1 MQYSVERRIGD
12 KSITIETGRLAGQA
26 GGSVTVRSGD
36 TIVLA
41 TACMSSRPRPNIDF
55 LPLTVDYEERLYAA
69 GRIPGSFFRREG
81 RPGQE
86 AILFGRLIDRPMRPL
101 FPKSLRNEIQI
112 IITVLSVDKENP
124 PETLAMIGAS
134 AAVAI
139 SEIPFDG
146 PVGATRVGHV
156 DGRFI
161 LNPDYADIDN
171 GDLAVV
177 VAGIRDAVMMI
188 EAASVEVSEETVLE
202 AVERAQE
209 ANLIVIDMIEE
220 MARAAGKPKIAAEPP
235 APTDDLDR
243 ELSNLLDGR
252 LTRIVESGAG
262 KEERDR
268 ELAKLEEQAREKLS
282 EEYSEN
288 EVSFA
293 FESNLKKLTRTRVLE
308 KGIRPDGRGLTD
320 IRPISCE
327 VGVLPRVHGS
337 GLFTRGQT
345 QVLTIA
351 TLASTGMQ
359 QKLDSLSPEETKRY
373 IHHYNFAPYSTGE
386 TKRISTGRREVG
398 HGALAEKAVYAAV
411 PNEED
416 FPYAIRL
423 VSEVLSSNGSTSMAS
438 VCGSTLA
445 LMDAGVPLH
454 KPVAGVAMGLILG
467 ENGQA
472 SVLTDIEGLE
482 DHLGDMDFKVA
493 GTTDGINALQLDVKT
508 KGLTPALLQR
518 AMAQAKEGRLF
529 ILDKMREAI
538 AEPRSNLS
546 PYAPKVVRMTIP
558 IDKIGAL
565 IGPGGRTIRGIQ
577 EETGVSIDTEDD
589 GTVLISGVDDAMIK
603 RAQAQVDGLTREIV
617 VGDIFTGKVVRLT
630 SFGAFVELTP
640 GKDGLVR
647 MEELGDAAEDLDI
660 GREITVIV
668 QEIDHLGRINLSRR
682 ALFGG
687 ADPSET
693 PPRPMAPPSGP
704 RPGMA
709 PMGGRGP
716 RPGGRGD
723 GRPPMGRGRGGPP
736 RSGPGGG
743 RRPPSRPGF
752 RGPGR

>member
-1 MQYSVERRIGD
+1 MQYSVERQIGG
-12 KSITIETGRLAGQA
+12 KNITIETGKLAGLA
-26 GGSVTVRSGD
+26 GGAVTVRCGD

-41 TACMSSRPRPNIDF
+41 TVCMSSRPRPNIDF
-55 LPLTVDYEERLYAA
+55 LPLTVDYEERIYAA

-101 FPKSLRNEIQI
+101 FPKSLRNEVQI
-112 IITVLSVDKENP
+112 ILTVLSVDKENP
-124 PETLAMIGAS
+124 PEILAMIGAS

-146 PVGATRVGHV
+146 PVGATRIGHV
-156 DGRFI
+156 DDGFV
-161 LNPDYADIDN
+161 LNPEYAAIDS

-177 VAGIRDAVMMI
+177 VAGTRDAVMMI
-188 EAASVEVSEETVLE
+188 EAASVEVSEETVLD
-202 AVERAQE
+202 AINQAQE
-209 ANLIVIDMIEE
+209 ANLVVIDMIEE
-220 MARAAGKPKIAAEPP
+220 MVRAVGKSKTEMAAP
-235 APTDDLDR
+235 APSDTLDR
-243 ELSNLLDGR
+243 ELNNLLDGR
-252 LTRIVESGAG
+252 LTRIVESGAA

-268 ELAKLEEQAREKLS
+268 ALAQLEDDVRGKLA
-282 EEYSEN
+282 EEYSESD
-288 EVSFA
+288 VAAA
-293 FESNLKKLTRTRVLE
+293 FESSLKKQTRARILE
-308 KGIRPDGRGLTD
+308 KGIRADGRGLKD

-337 GLFTRGQT
+337 GLFSRGQT

-351 TLASTGMQ
+351 TLASTGMRQ
-359 QKLDSLSPEETKRY
+359 RLDNLSPEETKRY
-373 IHHYNFAPYSTGE
+373 MHHYNFSPYSTGE
-386 TKRISTGRREVG
+386 TKRIFTGRREVG
-398 HGALAEKAVYAAV
+398 HGALAEKAVYAAI
-411 PNEED
+411 PSEEE

-445 LMDAGVPLH
+445 LMDAGVPLR

-467 ENGQA
+467 ENEQA
-472 SVLTDIEGLE
+472 AVLTDIEGME

-493 GTTDGINALQLDVKT
+493 GTTDGINALQLDVKI

-518 AMAQAKEGRLF
+518 ALAQAREGRLF

-538 AEPRSNLS
+538 AEPRSQLS

-558 IDKIGAL
+558 VDKIGAL
-565 IGPGGRTIRGIQ
+565 IGPGGRVIRGIQ
-577 EETGVSIDTEDD
+577 EATGVNIDTEDD
-589 GTVLISGVDDAMIK
+589 GTVLISGIDDAMIK
-603 RAQAQVDGLTREIV
+603 KAQAQVDGLTREIV

-647 MEELGDAAEDLDI
+647 MEEMGDAEEDLDV
-660 GREITVIV
+660 GKEITVIV

-682 ALFGG
+682 ALFDGS
-687 ADPSET
+687 DSSET
-693 PPRPMAPPSGP
+693 PGRPMGPPSGP

-716 RPGGRGD
+716 
-723 GRPPMGRGRGGPP
+723 GRPPMGPGRGGPRP
-736 RSGPGGG
+736 GPGGG
-743 RRPPSRPGF
+743 RRPPPRPGF
-752 RGPGR
+752 RGPAR